1 MKFIYNSPGELLIVL
16 ITMGLLT
23 YFLAEILPK
32 ILHSKAKKDMESLNQ
47 TSSHDIAEE
56 QGAEA
61 YFDTTFPVVAYETTQ
76 DFVSLEGGWRY
87 GEEKKYDFTSAQPEA
102 EEQSVNENATEFE
115 KQGYG
120 RRMMH

>member
-1 MKFIYNSPGELLIVL
+1 MKFVYNSPGEIIIVL
-16 ITMGLLT
+16 VTMGLLT

-32 ILHSKAKKDMESLNQ
+32 ILHSKEKKDLESLSRA
-47 TSSHDIAEE
+47 SSHDIAEE

-76 DFVSLEGGWRY
+76 DFVSLEEGWKY
-87 GEEKKYDFTSAQPEA
+87 GEEKQYDFLSAQPEA
-102 EEQSVNENATEFE
+102 EEQSYDENATEFE
-115 KQGYG
+115 KQGHG